1 MPPETQDNSQLDMQ
15 QLLEEMDFKV
25 LRRGEVVEGSIM
37 RVDSDGIFLDIGHK
51 EEGFV
56 PMGEMKTIDRGE
68 LAKLAEGDSL
78 IAFVMRPDSQDGPI
92 LSVDRARGEEGW
104 REIQK
109 FMEQD
114 EAVEGVIAGF
124 NRGGCIL
131 EVANVQGFVP
141 MSQLITISR
150 DVFKQDSSESTEPR
164 SDDSIGKDLIGNTL
178 TVKVLEVNRSRNR
191 AIFSERSALQEQ
203 RDEQKAVLIQKLEE
217 GEIRKGVVT
226 GISNFGAF
234 VDLGGADGLIH
245 ISEMSWSMVESPED
259 LVKVGEELDVYVLR
273 IDRETMK
280 IALSLR
286 RLQPEPWETIFE
298 RYQVGDVV
306 DATVTKIAN
315 FGAFARLEDSIEGL
329 IHITELSDAVITN
342 PNEVVSEGQEIK
354 VKILKIEM
362 DRKRLGLSLKQT
374 IENLD
379 PAGYV
384 SEAPL
389 EGESVTVDTED
400 ENEEVVDDST
410 IASAA
415 SVEEDEPVNQDE
427 AETDSAA
434 VIETEVDA
442 NDVTEIET
450 ETEAETETDATDEG
464 PDESED
470 PSLEKEE

>member
-1 MPPETQDNSQLDMQ
+1 MPPETQDNSPQDMQ
-15 QLLEEMDFKV
+15 QLLEEMDFKI
-25 LRRGEVVEGSIM
+25 LRRGEVVEGSVM
-37 RVDSDGIFLDIGHK
+37 RVDSDGVFLDIGHK

-56 PMGEMKTIDRGE
+56 PLGEMKTISKE
-68 LAKLAEGDSL
+68 EMVKLSEGDSL
-78 IAFVMRPDSQDGPI
+78 IAFVMRPDSKDGPI

-104 REIQK
+104 RDIQK
-109 FMEQD
+109 LMDQD
-114 EAVEGVIAGF
+114 EPVEGVIAGF

-150 DVFKQDSSESTEPR
+150 DLFKRESSEPGEASVSE
-164 SDDSIGKDLIGNTL
+164 DSIGKDLIGKTL

-203 RDEQKAVLIQKLEE
+203 RDEQKAELIQKLEE
-217 GEIRKGVVT
+217 GEIRKGIVT

-245 ISEMSWSMVESPED
+245 ISEMSWSMVGSPED

-362 DRKRLGLSLKQT
+362 ERKRLGLSLKQT
-374 IENLD
+374 SETL
-379 PAGYV
+379 PPEGYI
-384 SEAPL
+384 SEAP
-389 EGESVTVDTED
+389 
-400 ENEEVVDDST
+400 
-410 IASAA
+410 
-415 SVEEDEPVNQDE
+415 VEEQTVPEEIEGDDGKE
-427 AETDSAA
+427 DSALSP
-434 VIETEVDA
+434 
-442 NDVTEIET
+442 DVTEPDV
-450 ETEAETETDATDEG
+450 AETTEPDVAETTE
-464 PDESED
+464 PDVAETNNAEEEKD
-470 PSLEKEE
+470 DVVEPTQDTEKE

>member
-1 MPPETQDNSQLDMQ
+1 MPPETQDNSPQDMQ
-15 QLLEEMDFKV
+15 QLLEEMDFKI

-56 PMGEMKTIDRGE
+56 PMGEMKTINREE

-114 EAVEGVIAGF
+114 QPVEGVIVGF

-150 DVFKQDSSESTEPR
+150 DVFKQDSSESGEPR
-164 SDDSIGKDLIGNTL
+164 SDDSIGKELVGNTL

-203 RDEQKAVLIQKLEE
+203 RDEQKAVLIEKLEE
-217 GEIRKGVVT
+217 GEVRKGVVT

-374 IENLD
+374 VEGLD
-379 PAGYV
+379 SAGYV

-389 EGESVTVDTED
+389 ESDSIGVDTED
-400 ENEEVVDDST
+400 PDGEEDGNSLA
-410 IASAA
+410 ASAA
-415 SVEEDEPVNQDE
+415 TTEAEETVEVEE
-427 AETDSAA
+427 
-434 VIETEVDA
+434 IETEVSG
-442 NDVTEIET
+442 V
-450 ETEAETETDATDEG
+450 AEVDTDATDEG
-464 PDESED
+464 QDDEGQDESED
-470 PSLEKEE
+470 PPIEKEE